1 MKVYTDHEALLS
13 VLKGGVKNNVAG
25 HYRGRIASWMLRMS
39 EYDVV
44 YHHVKGT
51 DNTLADG
58 LSTVSKLMNSP
69 RPESDDWE
77 NVAMVEVEQ
86 DGMSNESDI
95 DRDVVMRQADI
106 LKKWKM
112 WLETAWYGA
121 FVTYKLP
128 GTIKRNNHISDKVYR
143 WTKPEA
149 I

>member
-13 VLKGGVKNNVAG
+13 VLKGGTKNNVAG
-25 HYRGRIASWMLRMS
+25 HHRGRIASWMLRMS

-58 LSTVSKLMNSP
+58 LSRVSKLTNSP

-77 NVAMVEVEQ
+77 NVAMVEVEK
-86 DGMSNESDI
+86 DGMSNESDT

-106 LKKWKM
+106 LKK
-112 WLETAWYGA
+112 
-121 FVTYKLP
+121 
-128 GTIKRNNHISDKVYR
+128 
-143 WTKPEA
+143 
-149 I
+149 